1 MPQEPEEA
9 EPEETVPEGAES
21 SAKIVKRVQVQ
32 EIMHQSQL
40 GITSI
45 SEDFLDRLDEK
56 VKQLILQSLQRAK
69 ENNRRTV
76 MGRDI

>member
-1 MPQEPEEA
+1 MPEEA
-9 EPEETVPEGAES
+9 EPSTNES
-21 SAKIVKRVQVQ
+21 SLKIVKRVQVQ
-32 EIMHQSQL
+32 EIMHHSQL

-56 VKQLILQSLQRAK
+56 VQQLVLQALQRAK

-76 MGRDI
+76 MGRDL